1 MLCGGNKPCLPT
13 HGKSLLK
20 EGKNMKKHLPIRLLS
35 MLLVLAMCVGL
46 VVPSFAAGSSQTA
59 SLEFEKLDDP
69 VSENFWSPHWTKKA
83 LTAAGTRSTR
93 RAKSFVSP
101 SCWKMPPLSKSLGLL
116 I

>member
-1 MLCGGNKPCLPT
+1 MGGNIPARREMLCGGNKPCLPT

-69 VSENFWSPHWTKKA
+69 VSEKLLESA
-83 LTAAGTRSTR
+83 LDKESVEVNVNDDFVHAFLSSAR
-93 RAKSFVSP
+93 RVLA
-101 SCWKMPPLSKSLGLL
+101 
-116 I
+116 